1 MTEVDHANMHETLSE
16 RLFPR
21 QVDNTYTGSKIAL
34 WVFAFVI
41 TIRAIQSIMIMVN
54 GYSIAQSADGIPLES
69 YPAAAAQT
77 IVAIFAL
84 SSLNRLII
92 SLIGAVVLIRY
103 RRAVPLMFVVLGLTY
118 LGTQLVTRF
127 IPIVRVGTPPGV
139 IMNRVLIGLTLVGLL
154 LSLWQR
160 RTTRHLIA
168 AN

>member
-1 MTEVDHANMHETLSE
+1 MAEAERANTDETLSE

-21 QVDNTYTGSKIAL
+21 KVDNTYTGSKIAL

-41 TIRAIQSIMIMVN
+41 TIRAIQSIMIIVN

-103 RRAVPLMFVVLGLTY
+103 RRAVSLMFVVLGLAY
-118 LGTQLVTRF
+118 LGTQLITLF

-139 IMNRVLIGLTLVGLL
+139 IMNRVLIGLTLAGFL

-160 RTTRHLIA
+160 RTTGDA
-168 AN
+168 Q

>member
-1 MTEVDHANMHETLSE
+1 MAEVERANTHERLSE

-21 QVDNTYTGSKIAL
+21 TLDNTYTGSKIAL
-34 WVFAFVI
+34 WVFGFVI
-41 TIRAIQSIMIMVN
+41 AIRAIQSIMIIVN
-54 GYSIAQSADGIPLES
+54 GYSIARSADGIPLET
-69 YPAAAAQT
+69 YTAAAAQT

-92 SLIGAVVLIRY
+92 SLIGAAVLIRY

-118 LGTQLVTRF
+118 LGTQLITQF

-139 IMNRVLIGLTLVGLL
+139 IMNRALIGLTLVGFA

-160 RTTRHLIA
+160 RTTTHVIA
-168 AN
+168 AD